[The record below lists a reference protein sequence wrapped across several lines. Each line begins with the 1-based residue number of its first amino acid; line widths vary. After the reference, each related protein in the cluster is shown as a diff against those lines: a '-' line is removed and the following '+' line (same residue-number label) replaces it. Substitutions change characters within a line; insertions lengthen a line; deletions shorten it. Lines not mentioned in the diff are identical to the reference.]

1 MLNFNGQCHPYLTD
15 FLEMVKIAAIS
26 GRYHR
31 DMKILKILASNFK
44 QIDDDRRVGR
54 GQSPNFFNKF
64 KEFEFL
70 DKKQFLR

>member
-44 QIDDDRRVGR
+44 QIDDDRRVG
-54 GQSPNFFNKF
+54 GGGSPQISLINLKN
-64 KEFEFL
+64 L
-70 DKKQFLR
+70 NS

>member
-44 QIDDDRRVGR
+44 QIDDDRRVG
-54 GQSPNFFNKF
+54 GGGGNPQISLINLKNFNS
-64 KEFEFL
+64 
-70 DKKQFLR
+70 